1 LAALFILTLSIAAC
15 SDSTGVWPPKFF
27 ERWIL
32 FTGQSKADPATLA
45 LYGVRADGFGLV
57 KLRDLGLGSVHR
69 WSRDG
74 EQVAFV
80 TNQLWIMRAD
90 ASGAH
95 PIPNQARCEFTR
107 LSWSPSGDR
116 ILGDCGMVESWV
128 IDVSNGTGYSLT
140 QRWGRTVNTPDWS
153 PLGDKILYT
162 AGTDA
167 YVANLDGSGASMV
180 LPGVE
185 QPEWSPDGTRIVF
198 VKPAYWGNQIFVA
211 NADGSGWKQ
220 LTSSSTSGGSDGW
233 PTWSPD
239 GTRILF
245 SRLVSSVR
253 FDAFLY
259 VMRSNGDDLK
269 RITPDTLL
277 STHPDW

>member
-1 LAALFILTLSIAAC
+1 
-15 SDSTGVWPPKFF
+15 
-27 ERWIL
+27 
-32 FTGQSKADPATLA
+32 
-45 LYGVRADGFGLV
+45 
-57 KLRDLGLGSVHR
+57 
-69 WSRDG
+69 
-74 EQVAFV
+74 
-80 TNQLWIMRAD
+80 
-90 ASGAH
+90 
-95 PIPNQARCEFTR
+95 
-107 LSWSPSGDR
+107 
-116 ILGDCGMVESWV
+116 MVESWI
-128 IDVSNGTGYSLT
+128 IDASNGTGYSLT

-167 YVANLDGSGASMV
+167 FVANLDGSGASMV

-198 VKPAYWGNQIFVA
+198 VKPDYWGNQIFVA
-211 NADGSGWKQ
+211 NADGTGWKQ
-220 LTSSSTSGGSDGW
+220 LTSPSKAGGSDGW

-245 SRLVSSVR
+245 SRLASGTDSFV
-253 FDAFLY
+253 Y
-259 VMRSNGDDLK
+259 VIGANGNDGK

>member
-1 LAALFILTLSIAAC
+1 MYA
-15 SDSTGVWPPKFF
+15 
-27 ERWIL
+27 
-32 FTGQSKADPATLA
+32 
-45 LYGVRADGFGLV
+45 VRADGFGLV
-57 KLRDLGLGSVHR
+57 KLRDLGQGSVHR

-74 EQVAFV
+74 QQVAYYV

-90 ASGAH
+90 ASGSH
-95 PIPNQARCEFTR
+95 PIPNQARCVFTR

-116 ILGDCGMVESWV
+116 IVGDCGMVESWV

-162 AGTDA
+162 SGTDA
-167 YVANLDGSGASMV
+167 FVANLDGSGASMV

-198 VKPAYWGNQIFVA
+198 VKPNNSGSQIFVA
-211 NADGSGWKQ
+211 NADGRGGKQ
-220 LTSSSTSGGSDGW
+220 LTANGSDGW

-245 SRLVSSVR
+245 SRLVSGTDS
-253 FDAFLY
+253 FLY
-259 VMRSNGDDLK
+259 VIGVNGNDGK